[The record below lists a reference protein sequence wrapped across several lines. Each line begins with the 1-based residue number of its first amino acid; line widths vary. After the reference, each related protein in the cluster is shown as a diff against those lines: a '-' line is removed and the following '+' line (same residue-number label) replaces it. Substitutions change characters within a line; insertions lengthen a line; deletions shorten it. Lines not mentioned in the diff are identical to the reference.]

1 MSKRLRVRN
10 FLSSQKHVATGIELH
25 PAHTGFAYNFTD
37 HLVTSSF
44 MMKAQNPGILCTHY
58 NVNNG
63 LLNSSVEYVYVDREG
78 YVWFAST
85 TGLQKFDGFN
95 FTNYVYNSE
104 DSSSVSYNF
113 ISSLFED
120 RDGKIWIGT
129 LKGLD
134 MFNKEDGVFFH
145 MKNDPFNHL
154 SFNNQRD
161 RERKK
166 GYSCRILKDIY
177 GSIQ

>member
-1 MSKRLRVRN
+1 M
-10 FLSSQKHVATGIELH
+10 Q
-25 PAHTGFAYNFTD
+25 
-37 HLVTSSF
+37 
-44 MMKAQNPGILCTHY
+44 AQNPGILCTHY

-104 DSSSVSYNF
+104 DSASVSYNF
-113 ISSLFED
+113 ISTLFED
-120 RDGKIWIGT
+120 REGKIWIGT

-134 MFNKEDGVFFH
+134 VFNKEDGVFFH
-145 MKNDPFNHL
+145 MKNDPFNT
-154 SFNNQRD
+154 SVSTINVI
-161 RERKK
+161 ERGRKVIVQDAEGFLWVNTMTSGLIK
-166 GYSCRILKDIY
+166 INTSDQECRAVPW
-177 GSIQ
+177 